1 MWPWGHAAVGFLLLS
16 VLTLAAA
23 RRWPR
28 RAETLVV
35 LFATQLPDLID
46 KPLAWTLSVLP
57 TGRSLAHSLLTAIV
71 FLVLVSLLATR
82 YDQRELTPAFG
93 IGYVSHLL
101 TDLPID
107 TILRGDI
114 LHALWHGSFL
124 LWPILPSRVHTTETS
139 IIRYFMTIEFTIPF
153 LVEAFSA
160 LLVGILII
168 RSLRK
173 GPTLE

>member
-16 VLTLAAA
+16 ALTLASA

-28 RAETLVV
+28 RAETMVV

-46 KPLAWTLSVLP
+46 KPLAWTFDVLP

-71 FLVLVSLLATR
+71 FLVLVSLLASR
-82 YDQRELTPAFG
+82 YDRRELTPAFG
-93 IGYVSHLL
+93 IGYISHLL

-107 TILRGDI
+107 TILRGDL
-114 LHALWHGSFL
+114 LHALSHGTYL
-124 LWPILPSRVHTTETS
+124 LWPILPSRVHLTEPS
-139 IIRYFMTIEFTIPF
+139 IIPHFMAIEFTTPF
-153 LVEAFSA
+153 LVEAFAA
-160 LLVGILII
+160 LLVGVLTI

-173 GPTLE
+173 GSTPE